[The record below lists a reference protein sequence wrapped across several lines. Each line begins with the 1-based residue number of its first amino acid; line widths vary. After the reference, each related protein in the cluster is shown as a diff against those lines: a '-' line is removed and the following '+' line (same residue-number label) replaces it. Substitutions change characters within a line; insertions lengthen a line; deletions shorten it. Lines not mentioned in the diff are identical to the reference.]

1 MDMLRNEGK
10 CFRQLFINTLKAH
23 REKFPAVYRSTQC
36 LAINLSDIFQYHLT
50 LNKALNIL
58 PQIDIEVY
66 TLTTLWIAVK
76 LHSYPYLKLD
86 NFIKNHSSQMKCNDL
101 AK

>member
-1 MDMLRNEGK
+1 MDILRNDGK
-10 CFRQLFINTLKAH
+10 CFRQLFINTLKAN
-23 REKFPAVYRSTQC
+23 REKFPTLYRSTQC

-50 LNKALNIL
+50 LNNVLYIL

-76 LHSYPYLKLD
+76 LHSYPHLKLE
-86 NFIKNHSSQMKCNDL
+86 NFIKNHSYQMKCHDL
-101 AK
+101 AQ